1 MKSAMLLAIS
11 TGTSPVVRTLGDSQ
25 SSAVAAEKVATTT
38 VRLNRQPIRKRCAL
52 RSEKCRPCTATIVP
66 PRVPPRDGSRVDTVA
81 AAWYSNED
89 AASDRWPP
97 VEMESVTTPMAEG
110 GAVHSSRPADT
121 IRATLRSPRLKM
133 QVASLSVP
141 KLPPWMIRVVPP
153 FSGPKGGYTDSTV
166 TFSNTNGTPP
176 RQRP

>member
-11 TGTSPVVRTLGDSQ
+11 SDTSPVSRTLGDSQ
-25 SSAVAAEKVATTT
+25 SSAVAAEKVATAN

-66 PRVPPRDGSRVDTVA
+66 PRVPPREGSRADTVA

-97 VEMESVTTPMAEG
+97 VETESVTTPMAEG
-110 GAVHSSRPADT
+110 GAVHSSRLVDAT
-121 IRATLRSPRLKM
+121 RATLRSPRLKM
-133 QVASLSVP
+133 QVAPLSVP
-141 KLPPWMIRVVPP
+141 KLPP
-153 FSGPKGGYTDSTV
+153 
-166 TFSNTNGTPP
+166 
-176 RQRP
+176 